1 MAKALLGHVSG
12 PDPRM
17 LSDIR
22 RLRRR
27 VRDLEAR
34 LARMQRE
41 NDVLA
46 AAARRHDPP
55 ALPVR
60 AKKQM
65 NQPLSKQP
73 N

>member
-1 MAKALLGHVSG
+1 
-12 PDPRM
+12 M

-22 RLRRR
+22 RLRQR

-46 AAARRHDPP
+46 AAARQHDPP
-55 ALPVR
+55 ALPFR
-60 AKKQM
+60 PKTQM
-65 NQPLSKQP
+65 NQPLSKRP